1 MTAFAAASSSLRT
14 LAGSSQ
20 DDASAV
26 AEPEEPA
33 FTDEEALHFAMERLY
48 RDGLR
53 QPPFK
58 VCLVLLDL
66 VFKKTVIPENINPNP
81 IIGTEARTNNGQGR

>member
-14 LAGSSQ
+14 LANSSPG
-20 DDASAV
+20 DSDNTETDRS
-26 AEPEEPA
+26 A

-48 RDGLR
+48 RGGLR

-58 VCLVLLDL
+58 VCFSPSGLTIQRNRIAKNVNLDL
-66 VFKKTVIPENINPNP
+66 TTGIDMW
-81 IIGTEARTNNGQGR
+81 TNSGQGR